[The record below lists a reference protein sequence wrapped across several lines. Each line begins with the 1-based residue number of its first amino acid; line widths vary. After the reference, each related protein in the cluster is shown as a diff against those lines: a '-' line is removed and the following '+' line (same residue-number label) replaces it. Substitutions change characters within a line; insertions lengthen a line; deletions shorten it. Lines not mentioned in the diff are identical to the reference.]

1 MHLVFYVEMVESAVL
16 VLALNKSK
24 KIAKLFANKVMTVGE
39 LIVVVVLFS
48 SFPLFVIM
56 DSD

>member
-24 KIAKLFANKVMTVGE
+24 KIAKLFANKVMNVGE

-56 DSD
+56 GSD